1 MVAISGVWWPDM
13 KGRLDFMKSE
23 NRLRPAVLRRGR
35 ARLWALALVGIV
47 WLLAVLAT
55 ASPAAAVPPVSSVSD
70 KIMCL
75 CGCGSVLSVCPHPD
89 CSWGIPA
96 KEDIKQQLAAGKT
109 PDAIIAQY
117 VSKYGEQVLAAP
129 TKRGFNMVVWVTPF
143 AMLVIGAGV
152 IYYLARTWAA
162 RRAET
167 DEGTIVTPVPVE
179 DHPDEMVRRMED
191 ELKKFD

>member
-1 MVAISGVWWPDM
+1 
-13 KGRLDFMKSE
+13 MKSRE
-23 NRLRPAVLRRGR
+23 HRLSAVSGRGWGR
-35 ARLWALALVGIV
+35 ARVLAIVGIV
-47 WLLAVLAT
+47 MTVAVLA
-55 ASPAAAVPPVSSVSD
+55 AAAPAAAVPPVSSVSD

-75 CGCGSVLSVCPHPD
+75 CGCNSVLSVCPHPD

-109 PDAIIAQY
+109 PEAIIAQY

-129 TKRGFNMVVWVTPF
+129 TKRGFNMVVWVLPF
-143 AMLVIGAGV
+143 IMLVIGAVV

-162 RRAET
+162 RHADATE
-167 DEGTIVTPVPVE
+167 EAAAVPARVE

>member
-1 MVAISGVWWPDM
+1 
-13 KGRLDFMKSE
+13 MKSE
-23 NRLRPAVLRRGR
+23 NRRSPTVPGIGRIR
-35 ARLWALALVGIV
+35 ARLVVIVGIV
-47 WLLAVLAT
+47 MSVVALAA
-55 ASPAAAVPPVSSVSD
+55 AAPAAAVPPVSSVSD

-75 CGCGSVLSVCPHPD
+75 CGCNSVLSVCPHPD
-89 CSWGIPA
+89 CSWGVPA

-109 PDAIIAQY
+109 PEAIIAQY

-129 TKRGFNMVVWVTPF
+129 TKRGFNMVVWVLPF
-143 AMLVIGAGV
+143 VMLLIGAVV

-162 RRAET
+162 RHADAAEEAT
-167 DEGTIVTPVPVE
+167 VVPARVE

>member
-1 MVAISGVWWPDM
+1 M

-23 NRLRPAVLRRGR
+23 NRLRPAVLRSRR
-35 ARLWALALVGIV
+35 AGVRVLLLVGIV
-47 WLLAVLAT
+47 WSLAVLAT
-55 ASPAAAVPPVSSVSD
+55 ASPAVAAPPVSSVSD

-75 CGCGSVLSVCPHPD
+75 CGCGSILSVCPHPD

-96 KEDIKQQLAAGKT
+96 KEDIKKQLEAGKT

-129 TKRGFNMVVWVTPF
+129 TKRGFNMVVWVLPF
-143 AMLVIGAGV
+143 VMLLIGAVV
-152 IYYLARTWAA
+152 IYYLARTWAS
-162 RRAET
+162 RRAEEE
-167 DEGTIVTPVPVE
+167 EGAMVVPVPVE

>member
-1 MVAISGVWWPDM
+1 
-13 KGRLDFMKSE
+13 MKSE
-23 NRLRPAVLRRGR
+23 NRRSPAVPGIGRIR
-35 ARLWALALVGIV
+35 ARLVVMVGIV
-47 WLLAVLAT
+47 MSVVALAA
-55 ASPAAAVPPVSSVSD
+55 AAPAAAVPPVSSVSD

-75 CGCGSVLSVCPHPD
+75 CGCNSVLSVCPHPD
-89 CSWGIPA
+89 CSWGVPA

-109 PDAIIAQY
+109 PEAIIAQY

-129 TKRGFNMVVWVTPF
+129 TKRGFNMVVWVLPF
-143 AMLVIGAGV
+143 VMLVIGAVV

-162 RRAET
+162 RNADAAE
-167 DEGTIVTPVPVE
+167 EAAVVPARVE

>member
-1 MVAISGVWWPDM
+1 M

-23 NRLRPAVLRRGR
+23 NRLRPTVLRGVRVRG
-35 ARLWALALVGIV
+35 WAPALVGIV
-47 WLLAVLAT
+47 WALAVLAT
-55 ASPAAAVPPVSSVSD
+55 ASPAVAVPPVSSVSD

-75 CGCGSVLSVCPHPD
+75 CGCNSVLSVCPHPD

-96 KEDIKQQLAAGKT
+96 KEDIKQQLDAGT
-109 PDAIIAQY
+109 APDAIIAQY
-117 VSKYGEQVLAAP
+117 VSKYGEQVLASP
-129 TKRGFNMVVWVTPF
+129 TKRGFNMVVWVLPF
-143 AMLVIGAGV
+143 VMLVIGAAV

-167 DEGTIVTPVPVE
+167 DDESTVVPVTVE